1 MIGAQRIVQDG
12 EMPYGH
18 MPEDD
23 GAECGAADADG
34 YVRERIQTNNRCEVA
49 NGRGDTYGPISYLAY
64 VPGFLSMGYD
74 FKWDFLPAAHFT
86 SLLWDAL
93 ALLGPR
99 SPRLP
104 LRRGAARGDP
114 GVRVGGLPV
123 HAVRLELELER
134 RDHARAS

>member
-1 MIGAQRIVQDG
+1 
-12 EMPYGH
+12 MPYGH

-34 YVRERIQTNNRCEVA
+34 YVRERIQTNGRCEVA

-64 VPGFLSMGYD
+64 VPGFLAMGYD

-86 SLLWDAL
+86 SLLWDSL
-93 ALLGPR
+93 ALIGLGALGFR
-99 SPRLP
+99 FG
-104 LRRGAARGDP
+104 GASARGDP